1 MKCLPHCLAM
11 AYLQA
16 LRQHFAVT
24 RGMGA
29 LYAFLKARGIITE
42 QQAQE
47 HIELQLFAVI
57 NTMRAGFAGA

>member
-1 MKCLPHCLAM
+1 M